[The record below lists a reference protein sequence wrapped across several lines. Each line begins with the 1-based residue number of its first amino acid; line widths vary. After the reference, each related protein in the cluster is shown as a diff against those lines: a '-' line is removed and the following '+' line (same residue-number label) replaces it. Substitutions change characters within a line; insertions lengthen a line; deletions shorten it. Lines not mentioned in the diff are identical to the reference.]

1 MSTICVEITIIYH
14 RLPHTECVAIDL
26 NDVRTPEEYAKV
38 LAEKAANLLEEVE
51 LRYDVLDTG
60 KVEVEIVD
68 LDGIPERY
76 LRPSKANFTRRFWQI
91 NRKAA

>member
-76 LRPSKANFTRRFWQI
+76 LRPSKDNFTRRFWQI